1 MEYGWVLGKL
11 DPDKMK
17 QIHLNY
23 TTRAQFYLF
32 AMKYKTTAFYEKK

>member
-23 TTRAQFYLF
+23 TTQFYLF
-32 AMKYKTTAFYEKK
+32 AMKYKTTEFYEKK